1 LLGLLEQTAF
11 LQTKLVKTG
20 VGFHLSVLAVPPLR
34 SHRARRTLVA
44 ERALQVAIK
53 MSSSRGRKRGTPPT
67 SPSRAVKIPASAAAA
82 ASAPPPGARGVAGQ
96 LPDDAPEPAAPH
108 GGSGSSSSCA
118 AARPQR
124 AKKAREIMGS
134 APVAAAPAPA
144 GVKPQAV
151 RFAAALL
158 AYTKN
163 GTFAE
168 IRTLFDIS
176 PKSTNYYTKK
186 FKKGEKY
193 SELQVQTAKNM
204 HADATAAAA
213 AAADAADAAAA
224 AATAADAA
232 DGAAAWGSWTFE
244 ERVHEAKTLRRNS
257 NLSLRAISVKTGIM
271 KDMVAELKFP
281 KAAPKLMGLG
291 TVRAVL
297 EGKYGHD
304 IAKLVKLKLNSLQDL
319 LSPQLACCVMWPL
332 AVLNSSLSTADTLVT
347 MLNIFSLSFVHMAI
361 VRRNIFTLGVCP
373 LNFFSVLRNSGSRYA
388 SPSCHPQ
395 ANRTGL

>member
-1 LLGLLEQTAF
+1 MQTANSQSTNTAQALTFREELLVTDYLLGLLEQTAF

-82 ASAPPPGARGVAGQ
+82 ASAPPPGARGGAGQ

-163 GTFAE
+163 GTLAE
-168 IRTLFDIS
+168 ICTLFDIS
-176 PKSTNYYTKK
+176 PQSTNYYTKK

-213 AAADAADAAAA
+213 AAADAADAAD
-224 AATAADAA
+224 AATASSSRKQ
-232 DGAAAWGSWTFE
+232 GRLLLLLHRRMQKRGSGG
-244 ERVHEAKTLRRNS
+244 RKRKLRRRNARS
-257 NLSLRAISVKTGIM
+257 CVRTSGRACRRLASTM
-271 KDMVAELKFP
+271 P
-281 KAAPKLMGLG
+281 SSPKL
-291 TVRAVL
+291 R
-297 EGKYGHD
+297 
-304 IAKLVKLKLNSLQDL
+304 
-319 LSPQLACCVMWPL
+319 LS
-332 AVLNSSLSTADTLVT
+332 
-347 MLNIFSLSFVHMAI
+347 
-361 VRRNIFTLGVCP
+361 
-373 LNFFSVLRNSGSRYA
+373 
-388 SPSCHPQ
+388 
-395 ANRTGL
+395 

>member
-1 LLGLLEQTAF
+1 
-11 LQTKLVKTG
+11 
-20 VGFHLSVLAVPPLR
+20 
-34 SHRARRTLVA
+34 
-44 ERALQVAIK
+44 
-53 MSSSRGRKRGTPPT
+53 
-67 SPSRAVKIPASAAAA
+67 
-82 ASAPPPGARGVAGQ
+82 
-96 LPDDAPEPAAPH
+96 
-108 GGSGSSSSCA
+108 
-118 AARPQR
+118 
-124 AKKAREIMGS
+124 MGS

-163 GTFAE
+163 GTLAE
-168 IRTLFDIS
+168 ICTLFDIS
-176 PKSTNYYTKK
+176 PQSTNYYTKK

-224 AATAADAA
+224 ATAADAA

-244 ERVHEAKTLRRNS
+244 ERAHEAKTLRRNS

-304 IAKLVKLKLNSLQDL
+304 IAKLLKLKLNSLQDL

-361 VRRNIFTLGVCP
+361 VWRNIFTLGVCP

>member
-1 LLGLLEQTAF
+1 MHEPAHGGKDDVQLGEHRSRNAFLLLPKYLLGLLEQTAE

-20 VGFHLSVLAVPPLR
+20 VGLHPCVLAVPPLR
-34 SHRARRTLVA
+34 FHRARRTLVA

-82 ASAPPPGARGVAGQ
+82 ASAPPPGARGGAGQ

-224 AATAADAA
+224 ATAADAA

-304 IAKLVKLKLNSLQDL
+304 ITELLKLKLNSLQDL
-319 LSPQLACCVMWPL
+319 LSPQLAL
-332 AVLNSSLSTADTLVT
+332 
-347 MLNIFSLSFVHMAI
+347 
-361 VRRNIFTLGVCP
+361 
-373 LNFFSVLRNSGSRYA
+373 LRNVAAGSA
-388 SPSCHPQ
+388 D
-395 ANRTGL
+395 